1 MGCFCYYTY
10 KYDSRTLA
18 SRTVYE
24 TCSLMYFNVKSVTGG
39 TLVKVFI
46 GLVYNFTDWLTPVE
60 LANSFFLQQ
69 YRCIFIP
76 GVQMEWGKT
85 QRISL
90 ADGADW
96 ENSVTASEKG
106 GSASLNKTTKIYH

>member
-1 MGCFCYYTY
+1 MLLEASLQAGSVMPGRISSVLARTRHETMGCFCYYTY

-60 LANSFFLQQ
+60 LANSFFL
-69 YRCIFIP
+69 
-76 GVQMEWGKT
+76 
-85 QRISL
+85 
-90 ADGADW
+90 
-96 ENSVTASEKG
+96 
-106 GSASLNKTTKIYH
+106 